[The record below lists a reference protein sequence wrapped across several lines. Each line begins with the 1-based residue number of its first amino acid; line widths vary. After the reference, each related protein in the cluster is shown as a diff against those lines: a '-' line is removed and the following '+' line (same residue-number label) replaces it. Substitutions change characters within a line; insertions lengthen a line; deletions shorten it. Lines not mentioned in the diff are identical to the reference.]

1 MKLSFVT
8 LTLLS
13 SILCSPFV
21 QAAGSHGSWSLNDA
35 DMAAPGMSGKSISSQ
50 STKTLQG
57 SNKTA
62 KVELGYSCNGDFYL
76 QAKDMGFAID
86 SVDCG
91 PYGCKKRQHG
101 KIKFDNNQIINA
113 EFEIMSNSDGMYLL
127 NDKNMLVKAMK
138 AGSNIKFEL
147 ELANTDDKE
156 QMTTFSLKGFTAAY
170 NWCAK

>member
-1 MKLSFVT
+1 MNLHLVT

-13 SILCSPFV
+13 SILCAPFV
-21 QAAGSHGSWSLNDA
+21 QAAGSHGNRSLNDA
-35 DMAAPGMSGKSISSQ
+35 DKAAPGMSGKSISSQ

-57 SNKTA
+57 SNKIG

-76 QAKDMGFAID
+76 QARDMGFAID

-91 PYGCKKRQHG
+91 PYGCRKRQHG
-101 KIKFDNNQIINA
+101 KIKFDNNQIIDA
-113 EFEIMSNSDGMYLL
+113 ELEIMSNSDGMYLL
-127 NDKNMLVKAMK
+127 SDKNMLVKAMK
-138 AGSNIKFEL
+138 AGSNIKLEL

-156 QMTTFSLKGFTAAY
+156 QMATFSLKGFSAAY